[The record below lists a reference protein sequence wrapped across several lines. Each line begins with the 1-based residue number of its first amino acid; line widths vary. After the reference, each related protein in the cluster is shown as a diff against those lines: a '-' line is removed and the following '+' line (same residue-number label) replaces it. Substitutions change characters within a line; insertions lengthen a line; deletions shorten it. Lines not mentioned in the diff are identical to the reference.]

1 MINTEFFPGKGFIF
15 RRVARM
21 KSRNV
26 WAVKDP
32 SSRCVEIK
40 PSRESAGSR
49 EYLEQMLALL
59 ICEQEERC
67 APFASNKK
75 GFPDSGFTG

>member
-15 RRVARM
+15 LRVTRM
-21 KSRNV
+21 KSRKV

-32 SSRCVEIK
+32 SSRCAEIM

-49 EYLEQMLALL
+49 EYL
-59 ICEQEERC
+59 
-67 APFASNKK
+67 
-75 GFPDSGFTG
+75 